1 MKVMTNF
8 VICSESLEEKSQQI
22 LWGEMLVNHTK
33 FIKGSFTNDKFLCES
48 HFNTQKRLERG
59 GKVA

>member
-22 LWGEMLVNHTK
+22 LWGEILVNHTK
-33 FIKGSFTNDKFLCES
+33 FIEGLFINDKLLRET
-48 HFNTQKRLERG
+48 HFSTQKGLESG
-59 GKVA
+59 DKVA